1 MTPERKPWSR
11 GKKVVVGTTAVFLL
25 IMVPLSAYLFREMY
39 EAKQVYNTF
48 NEDWIAKDY
57 PKAVSLI
64 TPGLDPDAARKS
76 FFDFF
81 TRIDSRAGALR
92 SFKSGGIN
100 TQEDAIGSRTTIHAH
115 LIFER
120 GEADLFTRSKR
131 HEIIGTLTRSIRSK
145 ARCSRRHCPSNKREI
160 GRLERTRS

>member
-1 MTPERKPWSR
+1 
-11 GKKVVVGTTAVFLL
+11 VGAIAVFLL

-57 PKAVSLI
+57 PKAVTLI
-64 TPGLDPDAARKS
+64 TPGLDPNAAKKS
-76 FFDFF
+76 FLDFF
-81 TRIDSRAGALR
+81 MLMDNRAGTLR

-100 TQEDAIGSRTTIHAH
+100 TEEDATGSRTTIRAH

-120 GEADLFTRSKR
+120 GEADFVYTLKKTRDHWYIDKIDQ
-131 HEIIGTLTRSIRSK
+131 E
-145 ARCSRRHCPSNKREI
+145 
-160 GRLERTRS
+160 